1 MKGRRGLDQGKIA
14 WLSDRMCLVTH
25 SLFLLEP
32 RQPTKATHGR
42 REEGGGGC
50 RMSVCVSVCVFVCV
64 PAYVW
69 RKKRYIVSFF
79 CLERLWYASKMPT
92 AVTASSTK
100 CSCGKHTHT
109 HTHACTQIAA
119 EPLEK
124 NTPNVFRK
132 LLCPGRENL
141 FLFSFFLFCPKQTN
155 SNTLSFPT
163 PQSEDSPLCRTAGPA
178 WTSLFREET
187 FPLRHVC
194 WPLSQ
199 LQPNETK
206 WGRLNRVSDC
216 SWRSNNTQS
225 EWLLSINPPPGR
237 LCCLLAFNIST
248 PVYLM
253 KLFPYKGRLSMSGQL
268 PSLPL
273 WAISCSHLSLSLSHL
288 FFISQVG
295 DSGPRSSR
303 HFSLLVPPENNK
315 LAWTRT

>member
-1 MKGRRGLDQGKIA
+1 MG
-14 WLSDRMCLVTH
+14 
-25 SLFLLEP
+25 EE
-32 RQPTKATHGR
+32 R
-42 REEGGGGC
+42 REEVAAGW
-50 RMSVCVSVCVFVCV
+50 VCVCRCVCLCACPRASDARRDISSPSF
-64 PAYVW
+64 AW
-69 RKKRYIVSFF
+69 RDSGTHPRCQQQWQHHQQNV
-79 CLERLWYASKMPT
+79 
-92 AVTASSTK
+92 AVANT
-100 CSCGKHTHT
+100 HTHT